1 MALNYAWENLSDGCE
16 QPSGCRWV
24 IYNTTGRRLEVCRC
38 SVSENPHS
46 LPRPP
51 TGIAILWVSPS
62 ITDEQ
67 AIQRASTSDV
77 YSALLRSGVNHQL
90 TPLTG

>member
-1 MALNYAWENLSDGCE
+1 MALNFAWEKPSDGCE

-24 IYNTTGRRLEVCRC
+24 IFNTTDHRLEVCRC

-67 AIQRASTSDV
+67 AIQRASHSDV
-77 YSALLRSGVNHQL
+77 YYALLRSNVNDL
-90 TPLTG
+90 LPPSTG